1 MQRAATTRT
10 KVQAM
15 SIGIT
20 AIDKEAGRYAY
31 HVERRWS
38 SNTDMFGGAT
48 FGVLIEA
55 LEAAS
60 TLPLLTASVQFILT
74 AQRDKTLEIQTRTLA
89 EGKLTS
95 QMQAIANQDGAPA
108 CIVAAAMGAL
118 PAAMPAAA
126 PFPVVPDPEACPPR
140 TFTRFI
146 PGSFTYTLD
155 VRNAGADANG
165 CRLWARWPD
174 ARGQPLGA
182 SLLAVY
188 ADHPPYGISLAR
200 GAEWYGLTLDSV
212 LRMAAPLD
220 GLDSGDWI
228 LVDMHFNAIGERF
241 AHCSVDLW
249 SANGTLL
256 AIGGQAMR
264 LRRWQSSPAAAKT

>member
-1 MQRAATTRT
+1 
-10 KVQAM
+10 M

-20 AIDKEAGRYAY
+20 AIDKDAGRYSY
-31 HVERRWS
+31 QVERRWS

-60 TLPLLTASVQFILT
+60 KLPLLTASAQFIQT
-74 AQRDKTLEIQTRTLA
+74 AQLDSTLDIRTRTLA

-95 QMQAIANQDGAPA
+95 QMQAVADQDGKPA
-108 CIVAAAMGAL
+108 CMVSAAMGAL
-118 PAAMPAAA
+118 PAPMPCATA
-126 PFPVVPDPEACPPR
+126 FPVVPAPDTCPPR
-140 TFTRFI
+140 TFTRLI

-155 VRNAGADANG
+155 VCVAGANPDG
-165 CRLWARWPD
+165 CQLWARWPD

-200 GAEWYGLTLDSV
+200 GAQWYGLTLDSV

-228 LVDMHFNAIGERF
+228 LVDMQFNAIGERF

-249 SANGTLL
+249 SAKGTLL
-256 AIGGQAMR
+256 AVGGQAMR
-264 LRRWQSSPAAAKT
+264 LRRWQSAPAPEKA

>member
-1 MQRAATTRT
+1 
-10 KVQAM
+10 M

-20 AIDKEAGRYAY
+20 AIDKPAGRYSY
-31 HVERRWS
+31 QVERRWS

-60 TLPLLTASVQFILT
+60 ALPLLTASVQFIQT
-74 AQRDKTLEIQTRTLA
+74 AQLDKTLEIQTRTLA
-89 EGKLTS
+89 AGKLTS
-95 QMQAIANQDGAPA
+95 QMQAIADQDGKPA
-108 CIVAAAMGAL
+108 CIVSAAMGEL
-118 PAAMPAAA
+118 SDAMPAATS
-126 PFPVVPDPEACPPR
+126 FPAVPDPDTCAPR
-140 TFTRFI
+140 TFTRLI

-155 VRNAGADANG
+155 VRIAGADANG
-165 CRLWARWPD
+165 CQLWARWPD

-200 GAEWYGLTLDSV
+200 GAQWYGLTLDSV

-220 GLDSGDWI
+220 GLDSADWI
-228 LVDMHFNAIGERF
+228 LINMQFNAIGERF

-249 SANGTLL
+249 STHGTLL

-264 LRRWQSSPAAAKT
+264 LRRWQSAPAAVKT

>member
-1 MQRAATTRT
+1 
-10 KVQAM
+10 M

-20 AIDKEAGRYAY
+20 AIDKDAGRYSY
-31 HVERRWS
+31 QVERRWS

-60 TLPLLTASVQFILT
+60 NLPLLTASVQFIQT
-74 AQRDKTLEIQTRTLA
+74 AQLDRTLDIHTRMLA

-95 QMQAIANQDGAPA
+95 QMQAVADQDAKPA
-108 CIVAAAMGAL
+108 CIVSAAMGAL
-118 PAAMPAAA
+118 PAPMPCTT
-126 PFPVVPDPEACPPR
+126 PFPVAPDPDTCPPR
-140 TFTRFI
+140 TFTRLI

-155 VRNAGADANG
+155 VRIAGADSNG

-174 ARGQPLGA
+174 ARGQALGA

-228 LVDMHFNAIGERF
+228 LIDMQFNAIGERF
-241 AHCSVDLW
+241 AHCSVNLW

-256 AIGGQAMR
+256 AVGGQAMR
-264 LRRWQSSPAAAKT
+264 LRRWQAAPAPAKA

>member
-1 MQRAATTRT
+1 
-10 KVQAM
+10 M

-20 AIDKEAGRYAY
+20 AINKETGRFSYQ
-31 HVERRWS
+31 VERRWS

-60 TLPLLTASVQFILT
+60 ELPLLTASAQFIQT
-74 AQRDKTLEIQTRTLA
+74 AQLDKTLDIETRTLA
-89 EGKLTS
+89 AGKLTS
-95 QMQAIANQDGAPA
+95 QMQSVANQDGKPA

-118 PAAMPAAA
+118 PAAMPAASS
-126 PFPVVPDPEACPPR
+126 FPVVPAPDACPPR

-165 CRLWARWPD
+165 CQLWARWPD

-220 GLDSGDWI
+220 GLDSADWI
-228 LVDMHFNAIGERF
+228 LVNMQFNAAGERF
-241 AHCSVDLW
+241 AHCSVELW
-249 SANGTLL
+249 SATGTLL

-264 LRRWQSSPAAAKT
+264 LRRWQATPSPAKA